1 MSYRRHKH
9 LHRKDVIRAGIAVVL
24 ILILLIGGGLALRS
38 WENRKFATGSDESGD
53 EVIAGSQE
61 LKELTYNGDTYVQR
75 ADLETYLLMGVDKS
89 GEAVSNESYEG
100 GGQAD
105 VQMVLVVDDANKTWQ
120 VLQINRDTITDVPV
134 RGVQG
139 QVIGYETEQ
148 IALAYYYG
156 DGREKSC
163 ENTELA
169 VSNLLEGQNI
179 DGYISVRMDG
189 VGILTDLVGGVTLTV
204 TSDFSKVD
212 PTLVEGETVTLTGDK
227 ALTYVRS
234 RYDVD
239 DETNIARMARQ
250 RQFLTALEIKLQQQ
264 DAEFA
269 AKAYD
274 ALSDYMV
281 TDIGSKTVSNVAD
294 KMKQYTQLDLLTID
308 GSNVVEDEHWA
319 YHLDEDS
326 RMQTILQ
333 LFYKKV

>member
-24 ILILLIGGGLALRS
+24 ILVLLIGGGLVLRG
-38 WENRKFATGSDESGD
+38 WENRKFATGSDESGG
-53 EVIAGSQE
+53 EVVAGSQE
-61 LKELTYNGDTYVQR
+61 LKELTYNGDTYIQR
-75 ADLETYLLMGVDKS
+75 TDLETYLLMGVDKS

-120 VLQINRDTITDVPV
+120 VLQINRDTITQVPV
-134 RGVQG
+134 LDVFGNVMA
-139 QVIGYETEQ
+139 YSDMQ
-148 IALAYYYG
+148 IALAHYYG
-156 DGREKSC
+156 DGLARSC
-163 ENTELA
+163 ENTEDA
-169 VSNLLEGQNI
+169 VSILLNNQQI
-179 DGYISVRMDG
+179 DGYLALNMDA
-189 VGILTDLVGGVTLTV
+189 VGTLTDLVGGVTLTV
-204 TSDFSKVD
+204 TSDFSSID

-234 RYDVD
+234 RYNVD

-250 RQFLTALEIKLQQQ
+250 RQFLTALEAKLQQQ

-269 AKAYD
+269 ARAYD

-308 GSNVVEDEHWA
+308 GENVEEDGYWA
-319 YHLDEDS
+319 YHLDENS